1 MSSLK
6 NVRRYFIYLF
16 FVPIPLLFFSCYPG
30 GIEYYSE
37 TDIVATQYD
46 KIFDFASNQDYF
58 MPDTIH
64 HVVEEG
70 KEDDVDR
77 SYDDEILAKIAT
89 HMAAAGYTRF
99 ESDVIA
105 DSILVD
111 SANVV
116 LTVVITSTEYSGIG
130 YMPGGGGYWGWYP
143 GWGWG
148 GGYYPGYPWYP
159 EYGWGYPYTY
169 SFSTGSMFIEMID
182 EDGIDHTTG
191 ELPIPWQATINGL
204 LSGDADNMQWRVD
217 KAIDQCFDQS
227 QYLFN

>member
-1 MSSLK
+1 MSLQQS
-6 NVRRYFIYLF
+6 VRRYFIYLF
-16 FVPIPLLFFSCYPG
+16 FVSIPVLFFSCYPG
-30 GIEYYSE
+30 GIEYYNE
-37 TDIVATQYD
+37 TDIVVTQYD
-46 KIFDFASNQDYF
+46 DNFDFASNQNYF

-77 SYDDEILAKIAT
+77 SYDDEILAKIAS
-89 HMAAAGYTRF
+89 HMATAGYTRF
-99 ESDVIA
+99 ESDEIA

-116 LTVVITSTEYSGIG
+116 LTVVVTSTEYSGIG
-130 YMPGGGGYWGWYP
+130 YIPGGGGWWGWYP

-159 EYGWGYPYTY
+159 GYGWGYPYSY
-169 SFSTGSMFIEMID
+169 SYSTGSLFIEMID
-182 EDGIDHTTG
+182 EDGIDHFD
-191 ELPIPWQATINGL
+191 EVLPVTWQATINGL
-204 LSGDADNMQWRVD
+204 LSGDAENMQWRVD
-217 KAIDQCFDQS
+217 RAIDQCFEQS